1 MLENK
6 SKIPVKDTEGKV
18 SLTDVIDLLKGLQQ
32 EVQKSVEEIKTRKA
46 RLNRQK
52 LQGSQKTSGRNR
64 GTHLRLLTG
73 ADSTMTPE
81 QQESTESTKK
91 YLQPSMLVEDSKKH
105 AHFQNMNA
113 SEKKMQDSVPEME
126 ELKEIMGLLEKL
138 EE

>member
-6 SKIPVKDTEGKV
+6 SKIPVKDPEGKV

-32 EVQKSVEEIKTRKA
+32 EVQESVEEIKTRKA

-64 GTHLRLLTG
+64 GTHLRLVTG
-73 ADSTMTPE
+73 ADHAISSE
-81 QQESTESTKK
+81 QQKSTESIKK
-91 YLQPSMLVEDSKKH
+91 FLQPSLLVEDSEEH
-105 AHFQNMNA
+105 AHFQNMNT
-113 SEKKMQDSVPEME
+113 SEKKLQDSVPEME